1 MPSDGASVAGSS
13 RSSVS
18 RASRASKRGAKKSL
32 PPPPPPEP
40 VEEPKNAFQS
50 SMLSAGLS
58 QLGRTAD
65 GLKPAYLTLSLTG
78 TDLGNADVLGA
89 FPHLQSLV
97 LRDNR
102 LVDLRGLAAL
112 RHLTAVDV
120 SGNKLT
126 QVLDL
131 RLPPDGSSGPTNL
144 RSADFSRNALDML
157 RDLSPFS
164 RLTALAA
171 AHNRLERVGEGLT
184 SLTLLKVLDLSHNR
198 LVSVRGLERCA
209 NLRELRL
216 GHNSLRSLEPLAG
229 LAQLQVLDVG
239 HNRLAHLAG
248 AASLGALRT
257 LDVSH
262 NRLGRL
268 EELAVVR
275 AASLLGTLDVRGN
288 PLDKAMCLRLHVV
301 HLLPQVVMLDGVAV
315 ESKEKVLAANMHGAD
330 AEGLRLIRRKYF
342 PNGELDDGGGAI
354 PPLAAGLVASSAEE
368 EAAADGPGSGE
379 GAYVRL
385 DAWAASIKPEWV
397 LGAAGGGNVVSLA
410 DQLASVCA
418 PPRPTTTAAAASG
431 PAGSAHNTASGAA
444 PPANGHHGGA
454 RGGVGVAATNAAAA
468 AASAAAAAAAAGSGK
483 PSAAN
488 EAAWR
493 RSQLER
499 ARVCWRWVVTHV
511 APTAALATTWDVEA
525 PLFGPT
531 AQAAAIERLLLGS
544 GGGGEPPP
552 PPPAPQMPGAP
563 LAPPPPPP
571 LPGGGTW
578 SERVARLFT
587 LLCRACELE
596 AVPIPGYWK
605 HPDLPPGS
613 RVHAHNHCWAGVKV
627 NGRWRL
633 VDPTAAALAGG
644 HFPFFVPPDAFI
656 YSYWPLEAAW
666 QLLQEPLSQEV
677 WWQLPYASVAFFAEG
692 CRLGDAALAA
702 VNPLRPIRQGGVL
715 PAFSLALAA
724 PRRRGCHLAQR
735 LYDSARR
742 VVAEWPPREPGAPA
756 YAFQQVVAGPRGQ
769 VEVSFGADS
778 HAAQLHQMYFSLPAP
793 GEYEVEVSHVRE
805 LPGGGLTLAVE
816 GLAVPGLTL
825 RVVEEQQLLRV
836 KVVLPAIQPHD
847 EAEDGILHSPAVLR
861 TPLPFGSPHWYE
873 AGCQLISPPPNRPL
887 EADRSEPFKLVVPG
901 ASRVGL
907 MAEGLEQPIE
917 LAAADDDSY
926 AFSTSLQV
934 PRCAAATLMA
944 YVHHDQLGG
953 CAWVPLVQLA
963 VLPQSQHMVY
973 TPIAVEVPEVGD
985 DDPAAHFAREIFR
998 AMDKNVDGGVCRR
1011 EILAAFRRNRQHADI
1026 LKCPARIRQD
1036 DGTFE
1041 RFVDVFMQID
1051 TSKLGTF
1058 TFNELA
1064 FYMGVL
1070 PTGYY
1075 QYSDEEEEDGDFDSG
1090 DEGEEGGEAQAEL
1103 DAELDAP
1110 DDEGEGEVG
1119 GPGGGEA
1126 SDFTGDSGGGGG
1138 GGGGEAEGPS
1148 EP

>member
-13 RSSVS
+13 RSSIS

-40 VEEPKNAFQS
+40 VEEPKNAFQPG
-50 SMLSAGLS
+50 MLSSGLS

-78 TDLGNADVLGA
+78 TDLANVDVLAA

-102 LVDLRGLAAL
+102 LVELRGLAAL
-112 RHLTAVDV
+112 RNLTSVDV

-131 RLPPDGSSGPTNL
+131 RLPSDGASGPTNL
-144 RSADFSRNALDML
+144 RAADFSRNQLDML

-164 RLTALAA
+164 RLTALSA
-171 AHNRLERVGEGLT
+171 AHNRLERVGEGLNR
-184 SLTLLKVLDLSHNR
+184 LTLLKVLDLSHNR

-216 GHNSLRSLEPLAG
+216 AHNALRSLEPLAG
-229 LAQLQVLDVG
+229 LAQLQILDVG
-239 HNRLAHLAG
+239 HNRLARLAG
-248 AASLGALRT
+248 AASLSSLRT
-257 LDVSH
+257 LDVSY

-275 AASLLGTLDVRGN
+275 DASLLGTLDVRGN

-354 PPLAAGLVASSAEE
+354 PPLAAGLVASAAEE
-368 EAAADGPGSGE
+368 EAAADGPGAVGE
-379 GAYVRL
+379 AAYLRL

-397 LGAAGGGNVVSLA
+397 LGSSGGNVVALA

-418 PPRPTTTAAAASG
+418 PPRPTTTAAAVGHGGGA
-431 PAGSAHNTASGAA
+431 AHNSGGAGAA
-444 PPANGHHGGA
+444 NGGHNYGGA
-454 RGGVGVAATNAAAA
+454 RGSGAAAA
-468 AASAAAAAAAAGSGK
+468 TAAAAAAGAAAASK

-493 RSQLER
+493 RAQLER

-511 APTAALATTWDVEA
+511 QPTATLETTWDVEA
-525 PLFGPT
+525 PLFGPG
-531 AQAAAIERLLLGS
+531 AQAAAIERVLLGN
-544 GGGGEPPP
+544 GEAPP
-552 PPPAPQMPGAP
+552 PPPAPAPPLPGAP
-563 LAPPPPPP
+563 LAPPPAPP

-578 SERVARLFT
+578 AERVARLFT

-605 HPDLPPGS
+605 HPALPPGS

-692 CRLGDAALAA
+692 CRLGDERLAA
-702 VNPLRPIRQGGVL
+702 VNALRPIRQGGVL
-715 PAFSLALAA
+715 PAFSFAVAA
-724 PRRRGCHLAQR
+724 PRRRGVHLAQR
-735 LYDSARR
+735 LYDSDRR

-756 YAFQQVVAGPRGQ
+756 YAFQQVVAGAGGQ
-769 VEVSFGADS
+769 VEVAFGADS

-793 GEYEVEVSHVRE
+793 GEYEVEIAHIRE

-816 GLAVPGLTL
+816 GLPSPGLTL

-836 KVVLPAIQPHD
+836 KVVLPPVQPHD

-861 TPLPFGSPHWYE
+861 TPLPFGSPYWYT
-873 AGCQLISPPPNRPL
+873 AGCQLISPPPHHPL

-917 LAAADDDSY
+917 LAAADDDSS
-926 AFSTSLQV
+926 AFFTSLQV
-934 PRCAAATLMA
+934 PRCSAATLMA
-944 YVHHDQLGG
+944 YIHNDSLGS

-963 VLPQSQHMVY
+963 VLPQSQHMVF
-973 TPIAVEVPEVGD
+973 TPIAIEVPEVGS
-985 DDPAAHFAREIFR
+985 DDPAAHFARDIFR
-998 AMDKNVDGGVCRR
+998 AMDKNVDGSVCRR

-1070 PTGYY
+1070 PTGHY
-1075 QYSDEEEEDGDFDSG
+1075 QYSDEEDDEDFDSG
-1090 DEGEEGGEAQAEL
+1090 DDEEGGEGHDEEL

-1110 DDEGEGEVG
+1110 DDEGEGELGGEG
-1119 GPGGGEA
+1119 GP
-1126 SDFTGDSGGGGG
+1126 SGGNSA
-1138 GGGGEAEGPS
+1138 GGGGEPEGA
-1148 EP
+1148 